1 MVDWYG
7 EATKQKPK
15 APTSEGGRDWFG
27 EATQGATPSP
37 SQFQGPRVIG
47 QEGGAPVSDVAIA
60 SLAEETPSRIR
71 YYSQAMGIPEER
83 FGVAQGQLVYA
94 DPQGNLQAVEP
105 GFMRQF
111 ARGLGPSFPAVAGAG
126 GSILGGLAGAGA
138 FGAGAVPGAAAGG
151 VAGAA
156 SGQALRDLIAKQVMD
171 QPLDPVR
178 PIREGAFDLGA
189 TVAGLMVGKGVSRVV
204 ATKAAQELNRQV
216 LQQGRNAMDALS
228 DTLARV
234 NKEYGTNI
242 RLTPAEVSNAAKL
255 RSQQM
260 ALEAR
265 PTVSQRLEDFYASRG
280 AQADKAMQG
289 YLEGLSSQASPE
301 AAGEGLQSSADLA
314 LNMLKKQRATQGS
327 PVYQEAFRE
336 AGFVDTAP
344 VMREIDNQLKFA
356 GPELKRALNK
366 TKRLMQ
372 ETYTTAEGKT
382 VSEPI
387 GDLEVLQNRVKET
400 LDDEVG
406 ALYRA
411 GRTKAANRLSEVQT
425 TLLDVADTASSKYAE
440 ARKLWGDL
448 SDPISRAKGGI
459 LPGLA
464 GKTQK
469 DFEYMGGRFLSSAS
483 PGEIGRARDLISKTE
498 GGPANWDATLRGYLS
513 QRWENAGRVFKSQ
526 IARPSLGKAAQPSTF
541 WAEMVGNPE
550 QQRRLQAAMS
560 PRQWTAFKNLMD
572 VFEASGRATN
582 YNSTTAAQLQGQELL
597 DATGKGASLYRSAVN
612 PFGVP
617 ARMEGWIAD
626 TVTDANLQRIVD
638 VITTKESV
646 DELLKI
652 STLRT
657 GRDRGLLLAAKAM
670 NLARANV
677 MADEGPDM
685 LPPVMKDLQRR
696 SALQKRSR
704 VSGILDGIMAPNR
717 PAIPGPM
724 NRRLVTGG

>member
-7 EATKQKPK
+7 EATKETPK
-15 APTSEGGRDWFG
+15 GGRDWFG
-27 EATQGATPSP
+27 EATQGTEPP
-37 SQFQGPRVIG
+37 PTQFQGPRVIG
-47 QEGGAPVSDVAIA
+47 EERGAPVSDVAIA
-60 SLAEETPSRIR
+60 SLAEETPARIR
-71 YYSQAMGIPEER
+71 YYSQAMGIPEKR

-111 ARGLGPSFPAVAGAG
+111 ARGVGPSFPAVAGTAG
-126 GSILGGLAGAGA
+126 TILGGLGGAAA

-151 VAGAA
+151 ITGAA
-156 SGQALRDLIAKQVMD
+156 SGQALRDVLAREFTG
-171 QPLDPVR
+171 QPLSPTR
-178 PIREGAFDLGA
+178 PLREGAYDLGA
-189 TVAGLMVGKGVSRVV
+189 TVAGLMIGKGVSRVV
-204 ATKAAQELNRQV
+204 ATRAAQELNRQV
-216 LQQGRNAMDALS
+216 LQQGRTVMDALS
-228 DTLARV
+228 DTVAKV
-234 NKEYGTNI
+234 NKQYGTNI

-255 RSQQM
+255 RAQQM
-260 ALEAR
+260 ALENR
-265 PTVSQRLEDFYASRG
+265 PTVAQRLEDFYASRG
-280 AQADKAMQG
+280 AEADTAMQG
-289 YLEGLSSQASPE
+289 YLRGLSPQASPE
-301 AAGEGLQSSADLA
+301 AAGEGLQSSADMA
-314 LNMLKKQRATQGS
+314 LNMLKKQRTTQGS
-327 PVYQEAFRE
+327 PVYREAFEE
-336 AGFVDTAP
+336 AGFVDTKP
-344 VMREIDNQLKFA
+344 VMDEIDNQIKFA
-356 GPELKRALNK
+356 GPELKRALRK
-366 TKRLMQ
+366 TKGLMQ
-372 ETYTTAEGKT
+372 ETYTNAQGKT

-400 LDDEVG
+400 LDDEIG

-411 GRTKAANRLSEVQT
+411 GRNKAATRLGNVQT
-425 TLLDVADTASSKYAE
+425 KLLSVSDEASSKYAE

-448 SDPISRAKGGI
+448 SDPISRAEGGI
-459 LPGLA
+459 LPRLA

-483 PGEIGRARDLISKTE
+483 PSEIGRARDLILKTD
-498 GGPANWDATLRGYLS
+498 GGQANWDATLRGYLG

-526 IARPSLGKAAQPSTF
+526 ISRPSLGKAAQPSTF

-560 PRQWTAFKNLMD
+560 PQQWTAFKNLMD

-597 DATGKGASLYRSAVN
+597 DATGKGASLYKSAVN

-617 ARMEGWIAD
+617 ARMEAWIAD

-652 STLRT
+652 STLST
-657 GRDRGLLLAAKAM
+657 GRDRGLMLAAKAL

-677 MADEGPDM
+677 MADEGPDF
-685 LPPVMKDLQRR
+685 LPPVMEDLQQR
-696 SALQKRSR
+696 SALPKRSR
-704 VSGILDGIMAPNR
+704 VSDMLDTIMTPNR
-717 PAIPGPM
+717 PTVLGPLD
-724 NRRLVTGG
+724 RRRAMGG